1 MQLSDEWQLRF
12 PDEVA
17 VDVVK
22 LIRSTWDSLVF
33 RKIRK
38 FSPESNEPHLTQFLC
53 AVLKTESLNAGL
65 SGKFTAEESDPI
77 ANLETGALENLH
89 RSDIRYFSDRANL
102 DLTFEF
108 KKLSTQRKSCK
119 AYSENGMFRFV
130 NGKYSRDQ
138 NLAFMVGII
147 SDDSVNCI
155 EKLKH
160 HIEESKTVDLLE
172 MQANEEKKYLYKP
185 SHPQNKLSNFDT
197 LHHRSTLSNAS
208 KIVLCHIF
216 LTYGNAVNNS

>member
-1 MQLSDEWQLRF
+1 MHLSDEWQLRF

-17 VDVVK
+17 VDVVN

-77 ANLETGALENLH
+77 ANLETGVLENLH

-108 KKLSTQRKSCK
+108 KKLSVKKTSYK
-119 AYSENGMFRFV
+119 AYSKNGMFRFV

-138 NLAFMVGII
+138 KLAFMVGII
-147 SDDSVNCI
+147 SDNSVECV
-155 EKLKH
+155 EGLKL
-160 HIEESKTVDLLE
+160 HIQDLEIVKFLE
-172 MQANEEKKYLYKP
+172 MQENEEKRYLHKP
-185 SHPQNKLSNFDT
+185 SHPQKTLSNFDT
-197 LHHRSTLSNAS
+197 QHQRSALSNPS
-208 KIVLCHIF
+208 KIVLCHLF
-216 LTYGNAVNNS
+216 LTYGSAADNG